1 MNPDAGHNMIKRGA
15 FRNPV
20 YSLLGVIF
28 LALPAMAWSAGM
40 QLSPATG
47 SYSVGDD
54 IIVTLFADSEGSD
67 IVVADASIE
76 FDPAVLELNGVD
88 LTESGFAYDFG
99 FSSPE
104 IFPVREIDNDN
115 GRARILVALPGPGV
129 NGSQIIIARLTFR
142 SLAASTGTDIIINY
156 PGAVAARASKLIIDD
171 GLGTDALSSVV
182 SARYV
187 LNEFLDTDGDGIYDD
202 RDNCTLK
209 RNPDQ
214 RDTDSDGYGNYCD
227 ADFNNDRIV
236 NAIDLALFRQG
247 FLSDDPLRDINSDGI
262 VNAVDLALFKKLFL
276 RPPGPSGLVN

>member
-1 MNPDAGHNMIKRGA
+1 
-15 FRNPV
+15 
-20 YSLLGVIF
+20 
-28 LALPAMAWSAGM
+28 
-40 QLSPATG
+40 
-47 SYSVGDD
+47 VGDD